1 MNAPA
6 ARLVIQH
13 VANSDPAAFQVVRLD
28 DAKTAGPIC
37 LPAPFGF
44 PVEGRP
50 GSHLM
55 RELRWYLEDFLD
67 YPFPP
72 ETDRAERVQ
81 RALQQWGEQAF
92 LALFGSRAAGRMFD
106 AATSADYAQLHL
118 QISSDEPGVLAWPW
132 EALYDPEAGFLA
144 QTCQIERRLN
154 KVRDPEPL
162 PSSLSTNCVNILLVV
177 ARPYP
182 QDVRYRSIS
191 RSLVE
196 LIEAEKVPARVDL
209 LRPPTFDQLRRHLRE
224 RPGYY
229 HILHFDGHGSYGDG
243 LQGQDHTHRLRASE
257 GVLVFEDEKGEPDP
271 ITAEQL
277 SSLLREHAVPAM
289 VLNACRSA
297 MLDEAAADPFAS
309 VATALLRAGM
319 RSVVAM
325 AYSLYVSG
333 AQQFLPAFYGRL
345 FDEGSMAEAARAGR
359 QQMLACRDRVCA
371 RGRFPLDDWLLPVL
385 YQQAPLDFSF
395 AVEAGK
401 GFQPAPSK
409 LPEELK
415 RERDPYGFVGRD
427 GPLLELERALRRPPA
442 GILIQGLGGVGKT
455 ALARGF
461 LQWLDATGGLGEGC
475 RWLSFQEVRSAE
487 YVLNRMGE
495 ALFGPR
501 FGAGAIEEKI
511 EALALELRE
520 RRFLTVWDNF
530 ESAAGI
536 AGTAVTA
543 NLPEGD
549 RLCLAAF
556 LDKLRGGAS
565 KVIITSRSPEDWLGT
580 QRRYLLPLGGLDGEE
595 RWEFCEVILRDLGRR
610 IDRSD
615 PGLVELMAL
624 LGGHPLAM
632 RAILPQLEK
641 QAPGEVAGAL
651 RSNLAELGLG
661 EAEDQ
666 AKLFATLR
674 FVEQGLSEEL
684 RPLLVLVGLHE
695 GFLDADHLE
704 GMAKQ
709 VDSRWTRTQVDNLVE
724 ALVVAGLLRG
734 VGQAIYQTH
743 PVLTGYLRST
753 CLKAAD
759 GEVVK
764 SWERGFVDVMATLA
778 NELAPLELHEQRFN
792 FLIHGANFHHALEKA
807 EELQMPRHFAAVTQ
821 SLAAHA
827 QNTRKYAEAAR
838 LFGRLAEH
846 YRVAGVP
853 EGEAAAY
860 HQLGN
865 IAYLQRDFA
874 AAEQWYRKSLAIS
887 EKPGDEH
894 GAAITYHQLGMLAEA
909 QRDFSAAE
917 QWYRKSLA
925 ISEKLGDE
933 PSAAITYHQLG
944 MIAGEQRDLAAA
956 EQWYRKALA
965 IKEKLG
971 DEPGAAT
978 TYHELGNIAH
988 LQRDFAA
995 AEQRYRKSLA
1005 ISEKLGIEHG
1015 TASTYHQLGMIAE
1028 EQPDF
1033 AAAEQWYRKSLAI
1046 SEKLG
1051 IEHGAARTYHQLGMI
1066 AEEQRDFAAAEQ
1078 WCRKALLI
1086 FEKLSDEHGATIT
1099 YWQLGLSAAEQGNFV
1114 ESGRWLIKALVSFQR
1129 TADPALA
1136 AQAVRD
1142 FLRSYKRASATDRA
1156 KLEALWSEAG
1166 LGPFPHGF
1174 RFRLKTLARLLWM
1187 K

>member
-28 DAKTAGPIC
+28 DGKTAGPIC

-50 GSHLM
+50 DSHLM

-81 RALQQWGEQAF
+81 RALRQWGQLAF
-92 LALFGSRAAGRMFD
+92 DALFGSRATGRMFD
-106 AATSADYAQLHL
+106 AATSADYTQLHL

-196 LIEAEKVPARVDL
+196 LIEAQKLAARVEL

-243 LQGQDHTHRLRASE
+243 LHGQDHTHTLRASE
-257 GVLVFEDEKGEPDP
+257 GVLVFEDEKGAPDP

-277 SSLLREHAVPAM
+277 SSLLREHAVPAV

-309 VATALLRAGM
+309 VATSLLRAGM

-345 FDEGSMAEAARAGR
+345 FDEGSMAEAARSGR

-385 YQQAPLDFSF
+385 YQQQPLDFSF
-395 AVEAGK
+395 AAEAGK

-475 RWLSFQEVRSAE
+475 LWLSFQEVRSAE
-487 YVLNRMGE
+487 YVFNRMGE
-495 ALFGPR
+495 VLFGPR
-501 FGAGAIEEKI
+501 FGAGVIEEKI
-511 EALALELRE
+511 GALARELRE
-520 RRFLTVWDNF
+520 RRVLIVWDNF
-530 ESAAGI
+530 ESATGI
-536 AGTAVTA
+536 AGTAVAA
-543 NLPEGD
+543 NLPEED
-549 RLCLAAF
+549 RRCLAVF

-565 KVIITSRSPEDWLGT
+565 KVIITSRSPEDWLGP

-595 RWEFCEVILRDLGRR
+595 RWEFCEVILRDLGRQ

-641 QAPGEVAGAL
+641 HTAGEVAGAL
-651 RSNLAELGLG
+651 RSNVADLGLG

-674 FVEQGLSEEL
+674 FVEQGLPEAL
-684 RPLLVLVGLHE
+684 RPLLLPLGLHE

-709 VDSRWTRTQVDNLVE
+709 VDSRWTRAQVDNLVE

-734 VGQAIYQTH
+734 IGQAIYQMH

-764 SWERGFVDVMATLA
+764 SWERAFVHVMGTLA
-778 NELAPLELHEQRFN
+778 NALAPLELHEQRPVF
-792 FLIHGANFHHALEKA
+792 FVHGANFYHALEKA
-807 EELQMPRHFAAVTQ
+807 EELKMQTAFAALTQ
-821 SLAAHA
+821 SLAVYA
-827 QNTRKYAEAAR
+827 QHTRKYAEAAR
-838 LFGRLAEH
+838 MFGRLAEH
-846 YRVAGVP
+846 RKAAGDP

-860 HQLGN
+860 HQLGMIAAEQRDFAAAEQWCRKSLAIKEKLGNEHGAASTYHQLGN
-865 IAYLQRDFA
+865 IADLQRDFSAAEQGYRKSLAIFKKLGIEHHAAITYHQLGRIAQEQRDFAAAEHWYRKSLAIEEKLGNEPGAASTYHPLGMISQEQRDFA
-874 AAEQWYRKSLAIS
+874 AAEQWYRKSLAI
-887 EKPGDEH
+887 
-894 GAAITYHQLGMLAEA
+894 
-909 QRDFSAAE
+909 
-917 QWYRKSLA
+917 
-925 ISEKLGDE
+925 
-933 PSAAITYHQLG
+933 
-944 MIAGEQRDLAAA
+944 
-956 EQWYRKALA
+956 
-965 IKEKLG
+965 KEKLG
-971 DEPGAAT
+971 DEHGA
-978 TYHELGNIAH
+978 
-988 LQRDFAA
+988 
-995 AEQRYRKSLA
+995 
-1005 ISEKLGIEHG
+1005 
-1015 TASTYHQLGMIAE
+1015 ASTYHQLGTVAQ
-1028 EQPDF
+1028 EQRDF

-1046 SEKLG
+1046 KEKLG
-1051 IEHGAARTYHQLGMI
+1051 DEHGAASTYG
-1066 AEEQRDFAAAEQ
+1066 
-1078 WCRKALLI
+1078 
-1086 FEKLSDEHGATIT
+1086 
-1099 YWQLGLSAAEQGNFV
+1099 QLGLLAGQQGNFV
-1114 ESGRWLIKALVSFQR
+1114 ESCQWLIKACMSFQR
-1129 TADPALA
+1129 TADPALT
-1136 AQAVRD
+1136 AQTVGN
-1142 FLRSYKRASATDRA
+1142 FLIFYKRASPADRA

-1166 LGPFPHGF
+1166 LGPFPE
-1174 RFRLKTLARLLWM
+1174 
-1187 K
+1187 

>member
-1 MNAPA
+1 MSAPA

-37 LPAPFGF
+37 VLSPFGF
-44 PVEGRP
+44 SVEGRP

-81 RALQQWGEQAF
+81 RALRQWGQQAF
-92 LALFGSRAAGRMFD
+92 DALFGSRAAGRMFD
-106 AATSADYAQLHL
+106 AVTSADYARLHL

-154 KVRDPEPL
+154 KVRDPEAL

-196 LIEAEKVPARVDL
+196 LIEAQKLAARVEL

-243 LQGQDHTHRLRASE
+243 LQGQDHTHTLRASE
-257 GVLVFEDEKGEPDP
+257 GVLVFEDEKGAPDP

-277 SSLLREHAVPAM
+277 SSLLREHAVPAV

-309 VATALLRAGM
+309 VATSLLRAGM

-345 FDEGSMAEAARAGR
+345 FDEGSMAEAARSGR

-385 YQQAPLDFSF
+385 YQQQPLDFSF

-409 LPEELK
+409 LPEDLK

-475 RWLSFQEVRSAE
+475 LWLSFQEVRSAE
-487 YVLNRMGE
+487 YVFNRMGE

-501 FGAGAIEEKI
+501 FGAGVIEEKI
-511 EALALELRE
+511 EALAGELRE
-520 RRFLTVWDNF
+520 RRFLVVWDNF

-543 NLPEGD
+543 NLPEAD
-549 RLCLAAF
+549 RRCLAAF
-556 LDKLRGGAS
+556 LDKLRGGTS
-565 KVIITSRSPEDWLGT
+565 KVIITSRSPEDWLGP

-610 IDRSD
+610 IDRND

-624 LGGHPLAM
+624 LDGHPLAM

-641 QAPGEVAGAL
+641 QAAGEVAGAL
-651 RSNLAELGLG
+651 RSNVADLGLG

-674 FVEQGLSEEL
+674 FVELGLAEEL
-684 RPLLVLVGLHE
+684 RPLLVPVGLHE
-695 GFLDADHLE
+695 GFLDADYLE
-704 GMAKQ
+704 STAKQ
-709 VDSRWTRTQVDNLVE
+709 VDSRWTRAQVDSLLE

-734 VGQAIYQTH
+734 IGQAVYQMH

-753 CLKAAD
+753 CLKAVD
-759 GEVVK
+759 GEVLK
-764 SWERGFVDVMATLA
+764 SWERGFVDVMGTLA
-778 NELAPLELHEQRFN
+778 DALAPRQLHEQRFS
-792 FLIHGANFHHALEKA
+792 FLIHGANFHQALEKA
-807 EELQMPRHFAAVTQ
+807 EELKMPPDSAALTQ
-821 SLAAHA
+821 SLAVYA

-838 LFGRLAEH
+838 LFKRLVEH
-846 YRVAGVP
+846 CKAAGNPKV
-853 EGEAAAY
+853 EATAY

-865 IAYLQRDFA
+865 IAYLQHDFAAAGQWYRKSLVIEEKLGNEAGAASTYHQLGMIAAEHRAFAPAEQWYRKALAIFEKLGIGDAAAGTYHQLGMIAQEQRAFAAAEQWYRKALAIFEKLGDEHDAASTYHQLGRIAEEQRDFSAAEQWYGKSLAIKEKQGDEHGAASTYHQLGIIAQQQRDFAAAEQWYRKALPIFEKLGDEPGAARTYHQLGNVAYLQRHFA
-874 AAEQWYRKSLAIS
+874 AAEQWYRKSLAIF
-887 EKPGDEH
+887 EKLDDEH
-894 GAAITYHQLGMLAEA
+894 GAA
-909 QRDFSAAE
+909 
-917 QWYRKSLA
+917 
-925 ISEKLGDE
+925 
-933 PSAAITYHQLG
+933 
-944 MIAGEQRDLAAA
+944 
-956 EQWYRKALA
+956 
-965 IKEKLG
+965 
-971 DEPGAAT
+971 
-978 TYHELGNIAH
+978 
-988 LQRDFAA
+988 
-995 AEQRYRKSLA
+995 
-1005 ISEKLGIEHG
+1005 
-1015 TASTYHQLGMIAE
+1015 STYG
-1028 EQPDF
+1028 
-1033 AAAEQWYRKSLAI
+1033 
-1046 SEKLG
+1046 
-1051 IEHGAARTYHQLGMI
+1051 
-1066 AEEQRDFAAAEQ
+1066 
-1078 WCRKALLI
+1078 
-1086 FEKLSDEHGATIT
+1086 
-1099 YWQLGLSAAEQGNFV
+1099 QLGLLAGQQGNFV
-1114 ESGRWLIKALVSFQR
+1114 ESGQWLIKACVSFR
-1129 TADPALA
+1129 LTSDPVLA
-1136 AQAVRD
+1136 QQTVHILLV
-1142 FLRSYKRASATDRA
+1142 FYKRASAADRA
-1156 KLEALWSEAG
+1156 KLRALWSEAG
-1166 LGPFPHGF
+1166 LGPFPEELHSD
-1174 RFRLKTLARLLWM
+1174 
-1187 K
+1187 